1 MLTEQEVIA
10 HINQT
15 AELKPGTKRL
25 IDKLKLLETAMKEKD
40 AALDET
46 RKQTKLIENDLFR
59 LRGATSVLI
68 ELIAEE
74 EGLIGSPTTK

>member
-10 HINQT
+10 HINSKT
-15 AELKPGTKRL
+15 ELKPGTKRL

-40 AALDET
+40 AVLEEL
-46 RKQTKLIENDLFR
+46 RRQTKANENDLFR

-74 EGLIGSPTTK
+74 EGLISNPA